1 MAATGAFFD
10 VHGIR
15 RIRLAFLQPPH
26 HWRKISKE
34 DTLDYPQLAYAAE
47 CDFAIIGGG
56 LSGLSAAIELARMGA
71 SVSLLE
77 QDSIG
82 QAASGRNNGQV
93 IPHHS
98 KKSPGEIEALLGR
111 ERGAQYNTMVAT
123 APSNLFDLI
132 DRYGIACDSVRNGWI
147 QACHSTAT
155 LKRGRIFYD
164 EWRSFGAPV
173 EWLDRD
179 ELSARLGS
187 AAYPGGWKAHRGGHL
202 NPYALCRGMARA
214 AASEGAIVYEQSPVT
229 RIVRDGDRW
238 RLESSRGSLR
248 AKFVL
253 VVTNALTENIWPRL
267 NRSLIPVRIY
277 QVATERLSADQRLS
291 VLPGNEGMSDT
302 RRDIF
307 ACRYD
312 VEDRLEAVGAHTLWH
327 DAARRG
333 QEAVLAK
340 FHAAFPQ
347 LRGLAAAEYW
357 EGTLAVVPDR
367 IPRLMELAP
376 GLLFAGVY
384 SGRGVAMSTVWGAAA
399 ARLLAGVASER
410 DMPVPVTPMRTVFGH
425 DFAVQV
431 ARFVHPWH
439 RFQDQIEAKASTRK

>member
-1 MAATGAFFD
+1 MA
-10 VHGIR
+10 V
-15 RIRLAFLQPPH
+15 LQPPH

-34 DTLDYPQLAYAAE
+34 ETLDYPQLAHPAE

-56 LSGLSAAIELARMGA
+56 LSGLSAAIELARMGG

-98 KKSPGEIEALLGR
+98 LKSPREIEALLGK
-111 ERGAQYNTMVAT
+111 ERGTRYNTMVAT

-132 DRYGIACDSVRNGWI
+132 DRYEIACDSVRNGWI
-147 QACHSTAT
+147 QACHSTTT
-155 LKRGRIFYD
+155 LKRGRIFHD
-164 EWRSFGAPV
+164 EWKTFGAPV

-179 ELSARLGS
+179 ALSARMGS
-187 AAYPGGWKAHRGGHL
+187 AAYPGGWKAHRAGHL

-214 AASEGAIVYEQSPVT
+214 AALEGASIYEHSPVT
-229 RIVRDGDRW
+229 RILRDGDRW
-238 RLESSRGSLR
+238 TLESPRGALR
-248 AKFVL
+248 AKFAL
-253 VVTNALTENIWPRL
+253 VVTNALTGNFWPHL
-267 NRSLIPVRIY
+267 KRSLIPVRLY
-277 QVATERLSADQRLS
+277 QVATERLSSDQRLS
-291 VLPGNEGMSDT
+291 VLPGNEGVSDT

-312 VEDRLEAVGAHTLWH
+312 SDGRLEAVGAHTFWH
-327 DAARRG
+327 DAALRG
-333 QEAVLAK
+333 KEAVLAK

-399 ARLLAGVASER
+399 ARLLAGAADER
-410 DMPVPVTPMRTVFGH
+410 DMPVPVTPMRTVLGY
-425 DFAVQV
+425 DFAVHV

-439 RFQDQIEAKASTRK
+439 RFLDRIEAKASNRN